1 MERALK
7 KRMYIYTGVLL
18 VSIIAAV
25 AVITIYYEY
34 RLRYMVTS
42 LYGQNS
48 QAGKQLLYILFY
60 GTHGNIPVSDY
71 SKILQ
76 EAGYTNNGAW
86 YMFLYGKMYM
96 PFLIVGA
103 IVLLVIVL
111 AIYNIVK
118 IGHDDIYSYSKKLKE
133 ANEKLS
139 HELVTYKS
147 YMEKRNKQL
156 QDYTENIAHQIKTP
170 LTALSLSLDMM
181 EEVISEGTDL
191 WKNYNTTMRNLSDNL
206 NECFRQTY
214 RIRDFIVRLLKLS
227 RIESG
232 KIVFTKDDINVKEF
246 LDEVVSNVPVSNSS
260 EVQCVITVCCDKAD
274 YYVNADEEW
283 LSEALINIIQNCS
296 EEAEHV
302 DINAVCRDDKCI
314 ISIKDD
320 GKGIDKDMVEN
331 IFNRFE
337 SGKSYDSMHAGIGL
351 NLSKLIIEAHHGN
364 ISVNNNVES
373 RGVTFRIVIPKYV
386 MKRKA

>member
-42 LYGQNS
+42 LYGQDS

-71 SKILQ
+71 PKVLQ
-76 EAGYTNNGAW
+76 EAGYTTNGAW
-86 YMFLYGKMYM
+86 YMFLYGKVYI
-96 PFLIVGA
+96 PFLIVGV
-103 IVLLVIVL
+103 IVVFVIVL

-118 IGHDDIYSYSKKLKE
+118 IGHDDIYSYAKELKE
-133 ANEKLS
+133 TNENLS
-139 HELVTYKS
+139 QELAAYKS

-181 EEVISEGTDL
+181 GETIGDSADRQ
-191 WKNYNTTMRNLSDNL
+191 NNNTIMNTLSDNL

-227 RIESG
+227 RMESG
-232 KIVFTKDDINVKEF
+232 KIVFTKDDINVGVF
-246 LDEVVSNVPVSNSS
+246 LEEVVSKVPVNNDGRT
-260 EVQCVITVCCDKAD
+260 QCVITTDCDDAD
-274 YYVNADEEW
+274 YCINADEQW

-302 DINAVCRDDKCI
+302 DITAVCNRDKCI
-314 ISIKDD
+314 ITIKDD
-320 GKGIDKDMVEN
+320 GKGIDKDKIEN
-331 IFNRFE
+331 VFNRFE

-351 NLSKLIIEAHHGN
+351 NLSKLIIEAHH
-364 ISVNNNVES
+364 NNAGLYPLLILPRTQE
-373 RGVTFRIVIPKYV
+373 
-386 MKRKA
+386 

>member
-1 MERALK
+1 MERTLK

-42 LYGQNS
+42 LYGQDS

-71 SKILQ
+71 PKVLQ
-76 EAGYTNNGAW
+76 EAGYTTNGAW
-86 YMFLYGKMYM
+86 YMFLYGKVYI
-96 PFLIVGA
+96 PFLIVGV
-103 IVLLVIVL
+103 IVVFVIVL

-118 IGHDDIYSYSKKLKE
+118 IGHDDIYSYAKELKE
-133 ANEKLS
+133 TNENLS
-139 HELVTYKS
+139 QELAAYKS

-181 EEVISEGTDL
+181 GETIGDSADRQ
-191 WKNYNTTMRNLSDNL
+191 NNNTIMNTLSDNL

-227 RIESG
+227 RMESG
-232 KIVFTKDDINVKEF
+232 KIVFTKDDINVGVF
-246 LDEVVSNVPVSNSS
+246 LEEVVSKVPVNNDGRT
-260 EVQCVITVCCDKAD
+260 QCVITTDCDDAD
-274 YYVNADEEW
+274 YCINADEQW

-302 DINAVCRDDKCI
+302 DITAVCNKDKCI
-314 ISIKDD
+314 ITIKDD
-320 GKGIDKDMVEN
+320 GKGIDKDKIEN
-331 IFNRFE
+331 VFNRFE

-364 ISVNNNVES
+364 VSVNNNEDS
-373 RGVTFRIVIPKYV
+373 KGVSFRITIPKYV

>member
-42 LYGQNS
+42 LYGQDS

-71 SKILQ
+71 PKVLQ
-76 EAGYTNNGAW
+76 EAGYTTNGAW
-86 YMFLYGKMYM
+86 YMFLYGKVYI
-96 PFLIVGA
+96 PFLIVGV
-103 IVLLVIVL
+103 IVVFVIVL

-118 IGHDDIYSYSKKLKE
+118 IGHDDIYSYAKELKE
-133 ANEKLS
+133 TNENLS
-139 HELVTYKS
+139 QELAAYKS

-181 EEVISEGTDL
+181 GETIGDSADRQ
-191 WKNYNTTMRNLSDNL
+191 NNNTIMNTLSDNL

-227 RIESG
+227 RMESG
-232 KIVFTKDDINVKEF
+232 KIVFTKDDINVGVF
-246 LDEVVSNVPVSNSS
+246 LEEVVSKVPVNNDGRT
-260 EVQCVITVCCDKAD
+260 QCVITTDCDDAD
-274 YYVNADEEW
+274 YCINADEQW

-302 DINAVCRDDKCI
+302 DITAVCNRDKCI
-314 ISIKDD
+314 ITIKDD
-320 GKGIDKDMVEN
+320 GKGIDKD
-331 IFNRFE
+331 
-337 SGKSYDSMHAGIGL
+337 
-351 NLSKLIIEAHHGN
+351 LSLIHI
-364 ISVNNNVES
+364 
-373 RGVTFRIVIPKYV
+373 
-386 MKRKA
+386 

>member
-71 SKILQ
+71 PNVLQ
-76 EAGYTNNGAW
+76 EAGYTTNGAW
-86 YMFLYGKMYM
+86 YMFLYGKVYI
-96 PFLIVGA
+96 PFLIVGV
-103 IVLLVIVL
+103 IVALVIVL

-118 IGHDDIYSYSKKLKE
+118 IGHDDIYSYAKELKE
-133 ANEKLS
+133 TNENLS
-139 HELVTYKS
+139 QELAAYKS

-181 EEVISEGTDL
+181 GETIGDSADRQ
-191 WKNYNTTMRNLSDNL
+191 NNNIIMNTLSDNL

-227 RIESG
+227 R
-232 KIVFTKDDINVKEF
+232 
-246 LDEVVSNVPVSNSS
+246 L
-260 EVQCVITVCCDKAD
+260 
-274 YYVNADEEW
+274 
-283 LSEALINIIQNCS
+283 EA
-296 EEAEHV
+296 
-302 DINAVCRDDKCI
+302 
-314 ISIKDD
+314 
-320 GKGIDKDMVEN
+320 
-331 IFNRFE
+331 
-337 SGKSYDSMHAGIGL
+337 
-351 NLSKLIIEAHHGN
+351 
-364 ISVNNNVES
+364 
-373 RGVTFRIVIPKYV
+373 
-386 MKRKA
+386 